1 MVVGYDRLR
10 GVHVGRV
17 RQGGSWWEG
26 RTMATKQKRTA
37 RKVSAKKPPMLF
49 DKTQEI
55 IARLQKRVGG
65 TFVSYWN
72 SVRGSICHNDVV
84 VLNQILRKA
93 PANKQAMMFIKSDGG
108 NGEASLR
115 MVHLVRT
122 YFQRLKALVPLNCES
137 AATMFVLGAD
147 EIQMGPM
154 AFLSAVD
161 TSLRHDLS
169 PVDKDNDLVS
179 VGANELMRILRQW
192 RAEAGSRDQ
201 NPFAEIY
208 KYIHPLVIGAIDRMD
223 SLSVKLCEEI
233 LSFHMKDPKRIKRI
247 AHALNN
253 DFPSHGYPILMREA
267 KRLGLNVTALDR
279 AIEAD
284 LIELHELYSEMSKR
298 HRTDHDEH
306 NHHDSEIISIQET
319 AGAMVYYL
327 VDKDWHWRESDRTW
341 IFTNDQSKWRQRER
355 VGGKMV
361 DTELHI
367 R

>member
-1 MVVGYDRLR
+1 MP
-10 GVHVGRV
+10 RV
-17 RQGGSWWEG
+17 SRQS
-26 RTMATKQKRTA
+26 TKRTA
-37 RKVSAKKPPMLF
+37 SRVTVRVESAGSKKPPMLF
-49 DKTQEI
+49 DETQKV

-84 VLNQILRKA
+84 VLQQILRKA
-93 PANKQAMMFIKSDGG
+93 GVSDRAFVFIKSDGG

-115 MVHLVRT
+115 MVNLVRT
-122 YFQRLKALVPLNCES
+122 YFRTIKALVPLNCES

-161 TSLRHDLS
+161 SSLRHDLS

-192 RAEAGSRDQ
+192 REEAGAKDQ
-201 NPFAEIY
+201 NPFTEIY
-208 KYIHPLVIGAIDRMD
+208 KYVHPLVIGAIDRMD

-233 LSFHMKDPKRIKRI
+233 LSFHMTDTKRIKRI

-267 KRLGLNVTALDR
+267 KRLGLNVTAIDSE
-279 AIEAD
+279 IEAD
-284 LIELHELYSEMSKR
+284 LLELHELYSEMSKR
-298 HRTDHDEH
+298 HRIDHDEQ
-306 NHHDSEIISIQET
+306 NHHDTELVSIHET
-319 AGAMVYYL
+319 AGAMVYF
-327 VDKDWHWRESDRTW
+327 VIDKDWHWRESDRTW
-341 IFTNDQSKWRQRER
+341 IATNDQSKWRMRER
-355 VGGKMV
+355 VGGKIV
-361 DTELHI
+361 DEELHI